1 MKFTR
6 PTDEQVRQIG
16 SEDVSFIIPK
26 EDIEINL
33 EQITYT
39 KQSADQDIADET
51 PIISTTGGAMEID
64 LAALEKLC
72 WEHKRYSSARGFS
85 DSQMDVL
92 RAVNEEGGNRVFT
105 EEIMENKW
113 AADYAKPTIYAALGE
128 LVDKGLLEKNK
139 KGVYSDVSGDQ
150 E

>member
-1 MKFTR
+1 MRFTR
-6 PTDEQVRQIG
+6 PTDEQRRQIG
-16 SEDVSFIIPK
+16 SENASIIIPK

-33 EQITYT
+33 AQITYT
-39 KQSADQDIADET
+39 KQRPDQDIVDET
-51 PIISTTGGAMEID
+51 KLISTIGGAFEID
-64 LAALEKLC
+64 LAALKKLC

-92 RAVNEEGGNRVFT
+92 RAINEEGGNRVFT